1 MIATRFAQYVVSEYD
16 NNLSDEVL
24 LGAKRCLVDWFAT
37 TVPGGVRAPATLLAE
52 ALDEEV
58 RLEGPS
64 GHSELVPGGAT
75 TNMRTAALINSAAA
89 HTVEFD
95 DIWRDGLYHPGAP
108 VISAALAVAQN
119 RDLTGLEFLRAVV
132 AGYEVSDR
140 MAAGINPAHY
150 RFWHTTATIGHHGA
164 AAAAAS
170 ALKLDARQTA
180 HALNTVTS
188 FAAGLQQAFRTD
200 AMTKPFHVGQ
210 AAGNGVLAAL
220 AANRGV
226 TGASAMLEGEVGLGR
241 AMGDD
246 PDWDAMF
253 DGLGED
259 YTITRVTQKNH
270 GCCGHTFAALD
281 AALSLKADHGFSF
294 EDIKRVRARTY
305 QAALDICGNSAPISG
320 AEARFSLPY
329 TMAAAMR
336 FGSVR
341 LRAFEPENLTD
352 PDLLDFASRVEV
364 IVDPELQ
371 SRFPKA
377 RSATVEIDLV
387 DGSTVSRHAPTRKG
401 DPENPLTVDEI
412 NDKYDELVTPEMGSS
427 ASRLRAM
434 LWNMERETSVRALI
448 ARASS
453 SRPAVSSA

>member
-16 NNLSDEVL
+16 NDFSEDVL
-24 LGAKRCLVDWFAT
+24 IGAKRCLVDWFAT
-37 TVPGGVRAPATLLAE
+37 TVPGGVRAPATLLAA

-58 RLEGPS
+58 AGETSVGY
-64 GHSELVPGGAT
+64 SELFPGGMT
-75 TNMRTAALINSAAA
+75 TNMRTAALINAAAA

-119 RDLTGLEFLRAVV
+119 RDLSGLDFLRAVIV
-132 AGYEVSDR
+132 GYEVSDR

-150 RFWHTTATIGHHGA
+150 RYWHTTATIGHHGA

-170 ALKLDARQTA
+170 ALKLNVEQTA
-180 HALNTVTS
+180 HALNNVTS

-220 AANRGV
+220 AASRGV
-226 TGASAMLEGEVGLGR
+226 TGARAMLEGEVGLGR

-253 DGLGED
+253 EGLGSD
-259 YTITRVTQKNH
+259 YTITQVTQKNH
-270 GCCGHTFAALD
+270 GCCGHTFASLD
-281 AALSLKADHGFSF
+281 AALALKAEYGFSF
-294 EDIKRVRARTY
+294 DDIKRVRAHSY
-305 QAALDICGNSAPISG
+305 QAALDICGNNAPG
-320 AEARFSLPY
+320 TAAEARFSLPY
-329 TMAAAMR
+329 VVAAAMR

-341 LRAFEPENLTD
+341 LKAFEPENLQD
-352 PDLLDFASRVEV
+352 HALLDLSSRVEV

-371 SRFPKA
+371 SRFPGA
-377 RSATVEIDLV
+377 RSATVEIELN
-387 DGSTVSRHAPTRKG
+387 DGTTLSRHAPTRKG
-401 DPENPLTVDEI
+401 DPENPLSIAEI
-412 NDKYDELVTPEMGSS
+412 NDKYDELVTPELGNV
-427 ASRLRAM
+427 AQALRAT
-434 LWNMERETSVRALI
+434 LWDMERDRSVRNLI
-448 ARASS
+448 ARFSPTQ
-453 SRPAVSSA
+453 RVVSG